1 MDPKDPTAHE
11 DPTSRRALMDSA
23 AVIAAHAPVDTGAL
37 TDRRTTLK
45 WVLAAAA
52 AMAGPLGSHAHA
64 HAPGAPA
71 HPGTPGSSAI
81 PDLPAR
87 KGYGTDPDLSK
98 VYKPGDL
105 WPLTLTGP
113 QRETSKA
120 LCDLIIPADPSS
132 PSASE
137 VGVVDFIDEWISAP
151 YEQHRLDRIVILEG
165 LVWLDAEAASRYGLG
180 SSFAALSQQQQTAI
194 CDDICLADKAT
205 PNFAKA
211 AKFFARYRDLTA
223 GGFYTTPQGRQD
235 LRYVGNVPS
244 THFDGP
250 PPEVLKK
257 VGLA

>member
-1 MDPKDPTAHE
+1 M
-11 DPTSRRALMDSA
+11 
-23 AVIAAHAPVDTGAL
+23 
-37 TDRRTTLK
+37 DRRTTIK

-52 AMAGPLGSHAHA
+52 AMAGPQTAVYGLQRDDSHD
-64 HAPGAPA
+64 P
-71 HPGTPGSSAI
+71 I
-81 PDLPAR
+81 PDLPAG

-98 VYKPGDL
+98 VYKPGEL

-113 QRETSKA
+113 QRQTARVLS
-120 LCDLIIPADPSS
+120 DLIIPADSSS

-151 YEQHRLDRIVILEG
+151 YKDQRRDRIVVLKG
-165 LVWLDAEAASRYGLG
+165 LAWLDTEATARYGSN
-180 SSFAALSQQQQTAI
+180 SSFAALSQEQQTPI
-194 CDDICLADKAT
+194 CDDICLIEKAKPHFT
-205 PNFAKA
+205 EA

-235 LRYVGNVPS
+235 VRYVGNVPLP
-244 THFDGP
+244 HFDGP